1 MACRQREGL
10 RKLRVEIF
18 ACLVVRNVAASPLL
32 SRLAVSSSGHFS
44 RRFRE
49 RGFRENLSV
58 NETPK
63 PA

>member
-1 MACRQREGL
+1 MTWRQREGL
-10 RKLRVEIF
+10 GKLRLEIC
-18 ACLVVRNVAASPLL
+18 ACLVARNVAASPLL
-32 SRLAVSSSGHFS
+32 SRLAVSSLGHFS